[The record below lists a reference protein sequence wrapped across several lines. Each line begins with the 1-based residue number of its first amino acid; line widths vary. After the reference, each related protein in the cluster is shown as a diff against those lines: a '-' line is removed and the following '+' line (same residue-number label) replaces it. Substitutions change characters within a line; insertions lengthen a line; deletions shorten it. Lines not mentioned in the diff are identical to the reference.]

1 MLAQWLF
8 KANDFKSALEVVED
22 EFLKIKILLQDDQND
37 VAYEMLEKIPYS
49 KLQDAGKKNFY
60 ILKAQYNYNKGLYQE
75 ALEEIENYLIISK
88 PDAVSFQIKALIY
101 EELKDD
107 FSAYLNWAFCKKLMG
122 KIDEAIVEFENAY
135 KVNPKDKTVL
145 VELAQLYEKNKE
157 RFVSIEYWERVY
169 ALDNDKQ
176 AQEILAEF

>member
-1 MLAQWLF
+1 
-8 KANDFKSALEVVED
+8 
-22 EFLKIKILLQDDQND
+22 
-37 VAYEMLEKIPYS
+37 
-49 KLQDAGKKNFY
+49 
-60 ILKAQYNYNKGLYQE
+60 
-75 ALEEIENYLIISK
+75 
-88 PDAVSFQIKALIY
+88 
-101 EELKDD
+101 
-107 FSAYLNWAFCKKLMG
+107 MG

-176 AQEILAEF
+176 AQEILAEFYYSQGNFDKAEQYGKKVEKKEE